1 MPYYINCPN
10 RLTISGF
17 CYIIKEYVIFLCAL
31 AAQKGEND
39 LLSVIIPSY
48 NEEGNVVRAAD
59 EVSKLLEDNAIDYE
73 LVFVNDGSS
82 DKTWEMINGLAQSR
96 DHIVGVNF
104 SRNFGKES
112 AIFAGLEVAK
122 GDACVLLDCDLQFP
136 PEVIIDMYNI
146 WKNNDVDVVEGR
158 KKSRGKENIVYKA
171 FSHLFYKM
179 INGSSGL
186 DMRAASDFKLMDR
199 AVVDSLNAMPERLTF
214 FRAMSS
220 WVGYKTEKV
229 YFDVRDREVGESKW
243 TVGKLIKFA
252 LNNITSFTSAPLQ
265 IVTVCGIVTF
275 IISVIMGINTLYN
288 KFFGDASAGFS
299 TVIILQLF
307 TSSII
312 MFSLGIIGFYI
323 SKIYEEIKQRPRYI
337 IKEIVKK
344 D

>member
-1 MPYYINCPN
+1 M
-10 RLTISGF
+10 
-17 CYIIKEYVIFLCAL
+17 
-31 AAQKGEND
+31 
-39 LLSVIIPSY
+39 LSVIIPSY
-48 NEEGNVVRAAD
+48 NEEGNIVKTADVV
-59 EVSKLLEDNAIDYE
+59 SQLLEQNNIDYE
-73 LVFVNDGSS
+73 LVFINDGSK
-82 DKTWEMINGLAQSR
+82 DKTWQLIDELASSR
-96 DHIVGVNF
+96 EHIVGVNF

-136 PEVIIDMYNI
+136 PEVMIEMYEI
-146 WKNNDVDVVEGR
+146 WKNNDVDIVEGR
-158 KKSRGKENIVYKA
+158 KKTRGKENFLYKA
-171 FSHLFYKM
+171 FSLMFYKM

-199 AVVDSLNAMPERLTF
+199 SVVDALNAMPERLTF

-220 WVGYKTEKV
+220 WVGFKTEKI

-243 TVGKLIKFA
+243 TVRSLIKFA

-265 IVTVCGIVTF
+265 IVTVFGIITF
-275 IISVIMGINTLYN
+275 LISVIMGINTLYN

-307 TSSII
+307 TSS
-312 MFSLGIIGFYI
+312 LGIIGFYI

-337 IKEIVKK
+337 IKKVVRKNDAYSGGDLWKK
-344 D
+344 K